1 MDPLQAMEAV
11 AGYVSAFEGLL
22 RAVLYVMGI
31 AMIIL
36 SLRLAARR
44 SESGAQA
51 APSGRIVSGFLT
63 GTALLAFPATV
74 SVLLSSLFGTGNSAN
89 PETIFALDG
98 GLLDPLSAP
107 VARSSVSALVMIIQF
122 VGFIAIARGLLLLN
136 LAARPDGPRTLGPGF
151 TFLIAGALAVNFP
164 VFFGFVSSLFIS

>member
-1 MDPLQAMEAV
+1 MDPLQAIDAI

-22 RAVLYVMGI
+22 KAVLYVIGI
-31 AMIIL
+31 AMIIQ

-44 SESGAQA
+44 SESGAQT

-74 SVLLSSLFGTGNSAN
+74 SVLLSSLFGTGNTAS
-89 PETIFALDG
+89 PEMIFALDG

-107 VARSSVSALVMIIQF
+107 GARNSVSALVMIIQF

-136 LAARPDGPRTLGPGF
+136 LAARPDGPRSLGPGF

-164 VFFGFVSSLFIS
+164 VFFGFVSSLFIT